1 MDSPSQ
7 TPAPR
12 HNDITQKIREAIL
25 RGGFAPGTLLP
36 TIRELAE
43 QYGTSNFTVQ
53 TALKPLVEEGLLEP
67 KRRVGTMVRHSM
79 ATFSSAAIYLGHDV
93 VGGWDFAFHRELCNQ
108 LRIHL
113 EARGIQP
120 QVFVDMRP
128 EQAKTQPLPA
138 LLSAVELHH
147 VQALFVPL
155 SNQFNQPW
163 LERLPV
169 ATSFVTSAP
178 RIANRVVSDFEQI
191 IRCGVAQLRH
201 RGCTRVGLISFGRP
215 PPNMPASFPDIRAM
229 FRERVAEFGL
239 TTREEWIAMPE
250 DRISHEAFGYE
261 AFKTLWRQRDRP
273 EGLLVHTDI
282 TARGAMT
289 ALLELGVQVPEELK
303 LVFHRNRGLDWH
315 CPLKLDVLEC
325 DVSRWAV
332 EMIRQV
338 LLLRAGEAVEP
349 VLQPCV
355 LKPGY

>member
-1 MDSPSQ
+1 
-7 TPAPR
+7 
-12 HNDITQKIREAIL
+12 
-25 RGGFAPGTLLP
+25 
-36 TIRELAE
+36 
-43 QYGTSNFTVQ
+43 
-53 TALKPLVEEGLLEP
+53 
-67 KRRVGTMVRHSM
+67 
-79 ATFSSAAIYLGHDV
+79 
-93 VGGWDFAFHRELCNQ
+93 
-108 LRIHL
+108 
-113 EARGIQP
+113 
-120 QVFVDMRP
+120 
-128 EQAKTQPLPA
+128 
-138 LLSAVELHH
+138 
-147 VQALFVPL
+147 
-155 SNQFNQPW
+155 
-163 LERLPV
+163 
-169 ATSFVTSAP
+169 
-178 RIANRVVSDFEQI
+178 
-191 IRCGVAQLRH
+191 
-201 RGCTRVGLISFGRP
+201 
-215 PPNMPASFPDIRAM
+215 MPASFPDIRAM